1 MNEQIE
7 QDEIKPL
14 IYNYIFHIVLFII
27 YLALHIIIQIYTYW
41 VIKSFDTI
49 FLLGTY
55 FNILYL
61 AFPIFP
67 LIIIFKRLYK
77 KNIIYIVK
85 MMTLILLIITL
96 IFGLILFVIFLINA
110 IKSKLFCK
118 ECPFNLGL
126 DHLNKVFGPYYGKGR
141 DNDDLKDL
149 CISRRCVLDHVN
161 YYDDYPYSYLCNYDP
176 SDEFDDD
183 ETLVREKPNG
193 YKVSVN
199 KQLTCQPVYPNYN
212 SILFT
217 HSELI
222 SYLDLCYYYSDFYRC
237 KRFNKPKNYNLDLD
251 EECPESNYLL
261 LVYIMCV
268 IIVVMDIIISLLPWG
283 IEYITFKKILIYL
296 STNRRKTDSHNSTA
310 RSSEISQEDESFKKE
325 KTPVLIH
332 PLEDENLD
340 NDQKIETDS
349 NLVYNLK
356 NKTIQINQLKIN
368 VIPEDEKDIYKPIK
382 ADKIL
387 SSDRVKLNLINN
399 DIETKINQQTTKINT
414 EIILRTRNKN
424 ENNHQDNTKLNAT
437 NVKPIEIKIDV
448 NNDPDN

>member
-1 MNEQIE
+1 MNQQIE

-61 AFPIFP
+61 IFPIFP

-126 DHLNKVFGPYYGKGR
+126 DHLNKVFGPYYGKSR
-141 DNDDLKDL
+141 NNDDLKDL

-193 YKVSVN
+193 YKVNVN
-199 KQLTCQPVYPNYN
+199 HQLTCQPVYPNYN

-237 KRFNKPKNYNLDLD
+237 KRFNKPKNYKLDLD

-424 ENNHQDNTKLNAT
+424 ENNHQDNTKLNVT
-437 NVKPIEIKIDV
+437 NVKKKEKKIDV

>member
-1 MNEQIE
+1 MNQQIE

-340 NDQKIETDS
+340 NEQKIETDS

-356 NKTIQINQLKIN
+356 NKTIQVNQLKIN

-382 ADKIL
+382 ADKII

-414 EIILRTRNKN
+414 ENMIRTRNKK

>member
-199 KQLTCQPVYPNYN
+199 NQLTCQPVYPNYN

-382 ADKIL
+382 ADKII

>member
-1 MNEQIE
+1 MNQQIE

-77 KNIIYIVK
+77 KNIIYIIK

-340 NDQKIETDS
+340 TFLIYKKLNFIYLSIYMFYHT
-349 NLVYNLK
+349 
-356 NKTIQINQLKIN
+356 LKIN
-368 VIPEDEKDIYKPIK
+368 
-382 ADKIL
+382 
-387 SSDRVKLNLINN
+387 
-399 DIETKINQQTTKINT
+399 
-414 EIILRTRNKN
+414 NK
-424 ENNHQDNTKLNAT
+424 
-437 NVKPIEIKIDV
+437 
-448 NNDPDN
+448 